1 MAQGKNPE
9 KQESRTAKVVRFDI
23 DAKSP
28 ILWGFLVVLFVLPLI
43 LYLTNVLAEGTAGA
57 ILFTSFVLVLN
68 ALSLRGIWNSTPHRT
83 PRVISVVLLLAVT
96 ALALEPGLS
105 TVYPG
110 RPLAAG
116 SLHNVGESFPL
127 PGDLEGRVRLLL
139 HGDLGQRQLAN
150 VDVVL
155 SVGDNDI
162 KGHLARSVSRGR
174 RGRFRGG
181 SQVVEQSSEYLT
193 AFVPKGSPSL
203 LLSSVDGSMPE
214 VLEVK
219 LFREWIPLGVVIAL
233 GLLVLVS
240 LSLLAARL
248 RVDGTPTTLASMA
261 LSAGLILYV
270 SATPDNS
277 VTPEIGVLFLTVV
290 VGMAL
295 GASLAWM
302 GRKLA
307 SPRV

>member
-9 KQESRTAKVVRFDI
+9 KQESLPAKVVRFNI

-28 ILWGFLVVLFVLPLI
+28 ILWGFLVVVFVIPLI
-43 LYLTNVLAEGTAGA
+43 LYLTNVLEEGLAAA
-57 ILFTSFVLVLN
+57 ILFTGFVVVLN
-68 ALSLRGIWNSTPHRT
+68 ALSLLAIWSSTPRPA
-83 PRVISVVLLLAVT
+83 PRVMALVLLLAGT

-105 TVYPG
+105 TVCPG
-110 RPLAAG
+110 HPLAAG
-116 SLHNVGESFPL
+116 SLRNVGESFPL
-127 PGDLEGRVRLLL
+127 PGDLPGRVRLLL

-155 SVGDNDI
+155 NVGDNDI

-181 SQVVEQSSEYLT
+181 SQVVEQSSEYLS

-203 LLSSVDGSMPE
+203 LLASVDGTMPE

-219 LFREWIPLGVVIAL
+219 VFREWIPVGVVIAL
-233 GLLVLVS
+233 GLLLLFS
-240 LSLLAARL
+240 LSLLAARV
-248 RVDGTPTTLASMA
+248 RVDSTPTTLTSMA
-261 LSAGLILYV
+261 LASGLILYA

-295 GASLAWM
+295 GASLSWM

-307 SPRV
+307 SPRA